1 MTAPRSREQS
11 DPPSPPDRRPPRRGG
26 GSSPYTYASAAGR
39 ALAAAALL
47 ALSGA
52 LALPATAQAAT
63 LVSNIEQTT
72 NAFVVLDVLD
82 GDQALSITTGGTT
95 SDSHTIES
103 LEIKLDEYERVGS
116 TGTVSL
122 YSDNSGV
129 PGSSIFTFTNP
140 TGGIVTESV
149 NTFTA
154 PGNTMLT
161 GGTTYHIVVSGEAPA
176 DAAGPDFKLEV
187 TTSNAED
194 DAGEDDWEI
203 GDSGHSLS
211 GTTWSSS
218 TYVMLIRVNGSA
230 AGGGTPTCTL
240 NTGDL
245 WCGVVTVAAISSG
258 GSVAAHGFAGADGGL
273 DDKTFSVGTNN
284 YTIDGLYVGTAGDLN
299 LDLTGALDAAD
310 KGNLKL
316 VVGSTDFDLDDAT
329 HVSSENAYLWTGT
342 GLDWSSD
349 THVTLRL
356 RRAVALST
364 DATLSGLTVYDG
376 SSNLTLSPSFASG
389 TETYTASAAYD
400 IATVTVT
407 ANKNQADATVA
418 WLDASD
424 ATLVDADA
432 MAAGHQVALEAGG
445 NTFKVK
451 VTAEDGTTT
460 KTYTVTVNRA
470 SPTCTLNTGDLWCGV
485 VTVGNATGY
494 DGYVSARS
502 IGALSDTTFSVGTNN
517 YTINVIYVQTG
528 GANVGSMVFGLVS
541 GLTSA
546 DLAALVLHLG
556 STEFEFSDAFE
567 SGGKSYAWRDTGL
580 DWSSESFVTLRLRD
594 TPVANNAPVFSPT
607 TATREVEENS
617 AAGTNVGAVIPEA
630 TDADSGDTLTYSM
643 EGTDAASFA
652 FDASTRQITTIAGVT
667 YNYEATKNSYSVTV
681 KASDGTAS
689 ATIAV
694 TIDVT
699 DVNEKSAKPDK
710 PTLAAVTG
718 SSTSLTATWTKPGLN
733 GGPEI
738 TGYDVQ
744 YKVSTDSSWTA
755 FAHTGS
761 GLTTTITG
769 LAADTSYQVR
779 VRAKNGETDS
789 DWSDAST
796 AVSTNAAG
804 TTPTITAVA
813 ITSTPVLETDT
824 YGQGERIEVTVTFSE
839 AVNAT
844 SDTDFVLS
852 VGGTDTRAPVLD
864 GSGTTTLVFSY
875 TVRASDED
883 DNGIWIGNQDRTLVG
898 DRMGLPQA
906 GAITSVATST
916 AADLTHSGLGT
927 DADHKVDGSR
937 SIVLVAVSSTPM
949 LETDTYGAGETIRF
963 TVTFSSGVSIGGSPV
978 FRFSLGNLG
987 LGRQVDAAYESG
999 AGSAALVFG
1008 YTVVSSDEDD
1018 DGIWI
1023 GHQGQTLVGTHQTGT
1038 ITIVATSEAAAGI
1051 EHDALGVLS
1060 GHKVDGSRTTGNN
1073 APAFLS
1079 DSTGLSLPEN
1089 SAAGTVIADSA
1100 SVLTATDA
1108 DTGDTLTYSMDGTDA
1123 ASFDFDTSTREMKA
1137 KSGVTYNHEE
1147 KSTYSVTVNVDDGRG
1162 GTDTVEVTIDV
1173 TDVNEKSA
1181 KPDQPTLAKVTG
1193 SSTSLTATW
1202 TKPDLDGGP
1211 EITGYAVQYKVNT
1224 ATTWEDFAHS
1234 DTAVTTTITGLTA
1247 DTSYQVQVRAKN
1259 GETDSDWSD
1268 ASDAVKTNAEM
1279 STPTCTLN
1287 TGDLWCGV
1295 VTVGAITATQDGF
1308 FQMTGGLSDTTFS
1321 VGTHS
1326 YTIDAVSVD
1335 DSTVSSAGH
1344 LVFSLT
1350 SALTAAERDKLVLHV
1365 GSNTFAFSAAGY
1377 GASTHNYSWIGTS
1390 LDWLSTSTVTLRL
1403 RAPNNAPVF
1412 ADASVTREVAENSAV
1427 GTDVGAVVTATDAD
1441 SGDTLEYSLE
1451 GTDAASFDI
1460 DDSSGQ
1466 IQTVSG
1472 VDYNHEAAQN
1482 SYSVTVKASDGLASD
1497 TIAVTIDVTDVNEKS
1512 AKPDKPTLA
1521 KVTGSSTS
1529 LTATWTKP
1537 DLDGGPE
1544 ITGYAVQ
1551 YKVNTAT
1558 TWEDFAHS
1566 DTAVTTTITG
1576 LTADTS
1582 YQVQV
1587 RAKNGETD
1595 SDWSDA
1601 SDAVKTN
1608 AEMSTPTCTL
1618 NTGDLWCGI
1627 LTVGTSTSSGT
1638 TFYGYDLHESQGSL
1652 SPNSFMY
1659 DGNTITVTG
1668 LQYDVGS
1675 GNALRFD
1682 FTTSLGTGDF
1692 VLHVGSQSFDFTGG
1706 QASYSFTSHGLSWSS
1721 GNTVEVRLREAATAP
1736 GEPTDLTATANGTTR
1751 IDLSWTAPADDGG
1764 SAITGYRIEV
1774 STDAGSNWSDLVAD
1788 TANTDTT
1795 YSHTGLSD
1803 GDTRHYQVS
1812 AINAVGT
1819 SDASNV
1825 ANATT
1830 GTPPTTCTLNTGD
1843 LWCGVVT
1850 VGQFQRPPFLL
1861 DGFGEGEGD
1870 LSDTEFTYGTNSY
1883 TIDIAA
1889 TELNNTALFFSLTSA
1904 LTAGDRA
1911 ALELHVAGGNASF
1924 AFSAANHNS
1933 SDHTYTWRDTG
1944 LDWSS
1949 ESFVELRL
1957 RAATETDATLSALSV
1972 THPRGTVPLRPAFAP
1987 GTGEYRAWV
1996 ANPVNE
2002 VTVAATANVAAAEVA
2017 YLDGDGAAIA
2027 DADTNTPGR
2036 EVALEVG
2043 ATVVEVKVT
2052 AEDGTTMRTY
2062 RVTVTRGV
2070 VEDLGIEGEFRLA
2083 PETVVDYAD
2092 PDNDRRGG
2100 TGPVEVYH
2108 AGAWGTVCRDGIRP
2122 TFKLDDNNELIVD
2135 SDGKPLL
2142 TNNGNEA
2149 VALICK
2155 AMNYDDGEYHMKYG
2169 KFLPGAAEADHQVA
2183 DYWPPGSS
2191 YPAGGPKPIWLDDLR
2206 CVAGESALGTDP
2218 LPGAMS
2224 HCSYAGW
2231 GLHNCTHK
2239 EDAVVRCWNNDAA
2252 GAGLKSLKGRFVS
2265 PPERH
2270 DGTNR
2275 VKVRVAFSEPVE
2287 ESPENVGA
2295 HGVEVEGGEVTS
2307 VSPVGGAGTGSA
2319 GGRNAGAED
2328 REVVWEFEIEPD
2340 SDGDLTVT
2348 LEAGRPCGE
2357 PGAICTAD
2365 GRALSEGISTTVE
2378 GPEAPP
2384 PLTAS
2389 FEDLPAAHDGSAF
2402 TFRVAFSR
2410 DIGISYEA
2418 LREDAFAVSGGRTT
2432 RGARVDDRRDLFEMT
2447 VEPDGGGDVA
2457 ITLEAD
2463 RDCAESGAICTKGE
2477 PRRRLTNSPSATV
2490 AGPDGAPN
2498 ALATGAP
2505 AIEGT
2510 ARVGGTLTATTAD
2523 IADADGLDDVEFA
2536 YRWMRGDADI
2546 AGADGRT
2553 YAAADAD
2560 LGERL
2565 KVRVEFADDAGNAE
2579 RLTSE
2584 PTDAVAAAADEAAP
2598 LTARFED
2605 MPAEHRGEGGFKFR
2619 AAFSED
2625 IGISYK
2631 ALRED
2636 AFAVSGGRVTGG
2648 KRVDDRRDLFEMTVR
2663 PDGGGD
2669 VGIALEAGR
2678 ECAESGAICTKG
2690 EPRRK
2695 LANSPSA
2702 TVAGP
2707 GEAPANTPAEGRPAI
2722 SGTARVGEAL
2732 TASTAGVSDAD
2743 GLENAEF
2750 AYQWRRGG
2758 ADIPGADG
2766 ASYAVVEADEG
2777 ERLKVRVAFEDDAGN
2792 AERRT
2797 SAATDAVKAAPRANA
2812 PAEGAP
2818 AIRGKARVGEALT
2831 ASTSGVSDAD
2841 GLDNAMFAYQWL
2853 RGGADIPGADG
2864 RSYTA
2869 ADADEGERLKVRV
2882 AFADDAGNAERLTSA
2897 ATDAVE
2903 AAPRANAPAEGAPA
2917 IRGKARVGEALTA
2930 STSGVTDADGLDNAV
2945 FAHQWLRGGADIPGA
2960 TGATYAVVDADE
2972 GERLKVRVEFADDA
2986 GNEESLTS
2994 AATKAVAARPR
3005 PKVSVADARV
3015 REAAGATLDF
3025 AVTLSIPAPG
3035 AVTVGYRTMDAS
3047 AKAGEDYEARAGKLR
3062 FGAGETAKTLRVK
3075 VLDDAVDEGDEKM
3088 VVVLEPGAGVDRG
3101 DRLASGT
3108 IENGDP
3114 LPAAWLARFGRTA
3127 SDHAAEAIEERF
3139 RDPGGG
3145 SYATFGGRRLW
3156 GGGGLFDAPAH
3167 GGMPG
3172 DPFACGPFGGDAP
3185 PDRGADPGANAG
3197 IDCGAG
3203 AGTPPGMNAGPNGA
3217 MGAGMN
3223 GGMSAGTNR
3232 GMNGGMGAG
3241 IDGAPR
3247 GPSATGGHRPRLRDL
3262 LLGSSFRLSASG
3274 ADEYGAP
3281 RRLTAWGRAAATR
3294 FDGVADGVAVDGEV
3308 ATFLVG
3314 ADASRNRWL
3323 AGITVAH
3330 SVGAGAFRGGP
3341 GGGAGGLDSTLTAV
3355 HPYARWRASER
3366 LSAWGALGYGAGD
3379 LALETNGSVLGDGH
3393 VDADGGGRPARGVP
3407 ARRRRPRAGG
3417 ADGRAADAH
3426 RLGRRGGQR
3435 GRPAGGGDGRHQPSA
3450 AAGRGLAAVPVRRAA
3465 AADADAGDRRAPRR
3479 RRRGDGRR
3487 DRPRRLAALR
3497 GRGAGSDGGR
3507 GRALPGGARGRRL
3520 PGMGR
3525 ERLDADRSG
3534 RRRTRADAVGDAVVG
3549 RVRDRRGRAPVVGA
3563 RRARAGG
3570 PRLRRGD
3577 AAAGGRRLRPVR
3589 VPRHG
3594 RGGAVPGPVD
3604 DGPAGPRLALR
3615 RAMDARRGAADVAR
3629 GDAARGGG
3637 RAARARH
3644 PVRDH
3649 VAAGRAGTLPRGGR
3663 RTRGRSAD
3671 GRALPRRRDAARTAA
3686 GRAGVFPGAAAARSG
3701 APVDGQHAGDGT
3713 PLRVFRAGRLPVPG
3727 GRRGQDVPPRF
3738 RLA

>member
-1 MTAPRSREQS
+1 MAQVWASSRDGSGREMPEAGSRKPEAMTAPRSREQS

-26 GSSPYTYASAAGR
+26 GSSPSPCTCASAAGRAAGPARLCGARRGLVRSAR

-47 ALSGA
+47 ALAGA
-52 LALPATAQAAT
+52 LALPATAQADV
-63 LVSNIEQTT
+63 LVSNIGQ
-72 NAFVVLDVLD
+72 
-82 GDQALSITTGGTT
+82 T
-95 SDSHTIES
+95 SDATATVGFGDLIGQVFTVASGGGNYTLTSIEVPVELLNTTALTAEDIELLSAS
-103 LEIKLDEYERVGS
+103 LWSADEFGA
-116 TGTVSL
+116 
-122 YSDNSGV
+122 
-129 PGSSIFTFTNP
+129 PGSSLQALTNP
-140 TGGIVTESV
+140 SSISDGDTAA
-149 NTFTA
+149 FTDPA
-154 PGNTMLT
+154 
-161 GGTTYHIVVSGEAPA
+161 GTTLEAGKLYAVMFVYDKSSAELAIKAVRSNDEDGE
-176 DAAGPDFKLEV
+176 
-187 TTSNAED
+187 
-194 DAGEDDWEI
+194 
-203 GDSGHSLS
+203 SLS
-211 GTTWSSS
+211 GWTIYNSRRNLAAGETSWTSDANS
-218 TYVMLIRVNGSA
+218 LQIRVNGSA
-230 AGGGTPTCTL
+230 AGGTPTCTL

-245 WCGVVTVAAISSG
+245 WCGVVTVGAISSG

-342 GLDWSSD
+342 GLNWSSD

-407 ANKNQADATVA
+407 ATKNQADATVA

-424 ATLVDADA
+424 ATLADADA
-432 MAAGHQVALEAGG
+432 MASGHQVALEAGA

-470 SPTCTLNTGDLWCGV
+470 SPSCTLNTGDLWCGV
-485 VTVGNATGY
+485 VTVGNGAGF
-494 DGYVSARS
+494 DGYAASVSL
-502 IGALSDTTFSVGTNN
+502 GALSDRTFLVGTNN
-517 YTINVIYVQTG
+517 YTIDAIYVEIG
-528 GANVGSMVFGLVS
+528 GFNPERLTFNLAS

-546 DLAALVLHLG
+546 DQAALVLHLG
-556 STEFEFSDAFE
+556 SVEFEFSDANVAA
-567 SGGKSYAWRDTGL
+567 GLSYKWSDTGL

-594 TPVANNAPVFSPT
+594 TPVTNNAPVFSPT

-630 TDADSGDTLTYSM
+630 TDSDSGDTLTYSM

-652 FDASTRQITTIAGVT
+652 FDASTRQITTITGVT
-667 YNYEATKNSYSVTV
+667 YNHEATKNSYSVTV

-710 PTLAAVTG
+710 PTLAKVTG
-718 SSTSLTATWTKPGLN
+718 SSTSLTATWTKPDLN
-733 GGPEI
+733 GGPDI
-738 TGYDVQ
+738 AGYVVQ
-744 YKVSTDSSWTA
+744 YREGTSGSWTQA
-755 FAHTGS
+755 YNGS
-761 GLTTTITG
+761 NLTRTITG
-769 LAADTSYQVR
+769 LTADTSYQAR
-779 VRAKNGETDS
+779 MRTDNGEALS
-789 DWSDAST
+789 DWSDASD
-796 AVSTNAAG
+796 AVKTNAAAVA
-804 TTPTITAVA
+804 PTISAVA
-813 ITSTPVLETDT
+813 VTSTPVLETDT
-824 YGQGERIEVTVTFSE
+824 YGAGERIEVTVTFSE

-852 VGGTDTRAPVLD
+852 VAGAKRAPLVR
-864 GSGTTTLVFSY
+864 GSGTATLVFGY
-875 TVRASDED
+875 TVVPGDED
-883 DNGIWIGNQDRTLVG
+883 DNGIWIGDQDRTLVG
-898 DRMGLPQA
+898 NRDGDPQN
-906 GAITSVATST
+906 GTITSVATST
-916 AADLTHSGLGT
+916 AADLTHAELGQQSG
-927 DADHKVDGSR
+927 HKVDGSR
-937 SIVLVAVSSTPM
+937 SIVSVAVSSTPM
-949 LETDTYGAGETIRF
+949 LQTDTYGAGETIRF
-963 TVTFSSGVSIGGSPV
+963 TVTFNVAVDVSGDPV
-978 FRFSLGNLG
+978 LTFALGNQG
-987 LGRQVDAAYESG
+987 QVRDVDAAHEG
-999 AGSAALVFG
+999 GGGSTALVFA
-1008 YTVVSSDEDD
+1008 YTVVSTDEDNNGIFLRDEDD
-1018 DGIWI
+1018 FNNPDGPVRLDSDDTIRFAGTSTDVPLYW
-1023 GHQGQTLVGTHQTGT
+1023 QGRGTQ
-1038 ITIVATSEAAAGI
+1038 
-1051 EHDALGVLS
+1051 S
-1060 GHKVDGSRTTGNN
+1060 GHKVDGSRTTGNTAPSFTSSATFDAAENQTAVGTVVAADSDADDNITGYAITGGADQALFEIGVTTGELTFDN
-1073 APAFLS
+1073 APNFEDPE
-1079 DSTGLSLPEN
+1079 DS
-1089 SAAGTVIADSA
+1089 GTDNTYVVTVEATSGMGTREM
-1100 SVLTATDA
+1100 TATQTITVTVTDA
-1108 DTGDTLTYSMDGTDA
+1108 D
-1123 ASFDFDTSTREMKA
+1123 
-1137 KSGVTYNHEE
+1137 
-1147 KSTYSVTVNVDDGRG
+1147 
-1162 GTDTVEVTIDV
+1162 
-1173 TDVNEKSA
+1173 EKSA
-1181 KPDQPTLAKVTG
+1181 KPDKPTLAKVTG

-1202 TKPDLDGGP
+1202 TKPDLNGGP

-1234 DTAVTTTITGLTA
+1234 DTAVTTTVTGLTA

-1287 TGDLWCGV
+1287 TGD
-1295 VTVGAITATQDGF
+1295 I
-1308 FQMTGGLSDTTFS
+1308 
-1321 VGTHS
+1321 
-1326 YTIDAVSVD
+1326 
-1335 DSTVSSAGH
+1335 
-1344 LVFSLT
+1344 
-1350 SALTAAERDKLVLHV
+1350 
-1365 GSNTFAFSAAGY
+1365 
-1377 GASTHNYSWIGTS
+1377 
-1390 LDWLSTSTVTLRL
+1390 
-1403 RAPNNAPVF
+1403 
-1412 ADASVTREVAENSAV
+1412 
-1427 GTDVGAVVTATDAD
+1427 
-1441 SGDTLEYSLE
+1441 
-1451 GTDAASFDI
+1451 
-1460 DDSSGQ
+1460 
-1466 IQTVSG
+1466 
-1472 VDYNHEAAQN
+1472 
-1482 SYSVTVKASDGLASD
+1482 
-1497 TIAVTIDVTDVNEKS
+1497 
-1512 AKPDKPTLA
+1512 
-1521 KVTGSSTS
+1521 
-1529 LTATWTKP
+1529 
-1537 DLDGGPE
+1537 
-1544 ITGYAVQ
+1544 
-1551 YKVNTAT
+1551 
-1558 TWEDFAHS
+1558 
-1566 DTAVTTTITG
+1566 
-1576 LTADTS
+1576 
-1582 YQVQV
+1582 
-1587 RAKNGETD
+1587 
-1595 SDWSDA
+1595 
-1601 SDAVKTN
+1601 
-1608 AEMSTPTCTL
+1608 
-1618 NTGDLWCGI
+1618 WCGI

-1957 RAATETDATLSALSV
+1957 RAATETDATLSALTV
-1972 THPRGTVPLRPAFAP
+1972 TRSGGATVPLRPAFAP

-1996 ANPVNE
+1996 ANRVDE
-2002 VTVAATANVAAAEVA
+2002 VTVAATANVAEATLA

-2052 AEDGTTMRTY
+2052 AEDDTTMRTY
-2062 RVTVTRGV
+2062 RVTVTRSTADD
-2070 VEDLGIEGEFRLA
+2070 DLADEGEFRLA

-2092 PDNDRRGG
+2092 PDNDRYGG

-2231 GLHNCTHK
+2231 GLHNCTHE

-2463 RDCAESGAICTKGE
+2463 RDCAASGAICTKGE

-2490 AGPDGAPN
+2490 AGPDGA
-2498 ALATGAP
+2498 ADGAATGAP

-2523 IADADGLDDVEFA
+2523 IADRDGLDDVEFA

-2584 PTDAVAAAADEAAP
+2584 PTDAVAAADEAAP

-2636 AFAVSGGRVTGG
+2636 AFAVTGGRVTGG

-2732 TASTAGVSDAD
+2732 TASTSGVSDAD

-2792 AERRT
+2792 EESLT

-3005 PKVSVADARV
+3005 PKASVADARV

-3139 RDPGGG
+3139 RDPGGA
-3145 SYATFGGRRLW
+3145 SHATFGGRRLW

-3185 PDRGADPGANAG
+3185 PDRGADPGTNAG
-3197 IDCGAG
+3197 IDCGTG

-3217 MGAGMN
+3217 MGAGMD

-3232 GMNGGMGAG
+3232 GLNGGLSGGMGAG
-3241 IDGAPR
+3241 MDGAPR
-3247 GPSATGGHRPRLRDL
+3247 GPSATGGHRPRPRDL

-3379 LALETNGSVLGDGH
+3379 LALETNGSTWETDTSMRMAAGGLRGVFLRGAGGLELAARTDVRLTRIASDGVEDNEAGLLAAAAGGTSRLRLLVEGSRPFRFGERRLLTPTLEIGVRRDGGDAETGAGIDLGGSLRYADAALGLT
-3393 VDADGGGRPARGVP
+3393 VDAAGRYLVAHEDAAYREW
-3407 ARRRRPRAGG
+3407 G
-3417 ADGRAADAH
+3417 A
-3426 RLGRRGGQR
+3426 
-3435 GRPAGGGDGRHQPSA
+3435 SA
-3450 AAGRGLAAVPVRRAA
+3450 SMRIDPGAAGRGLTLSVTPSWGASASGGAGRLWSVRDARGLAGHGFDAAMRLRADVGYGLSA
-3465 AADADAGDRRAPRR
+3465 FRGMGAVAPFLGLSTTGAMGRDWR
-3479 RRRGDGRR
+3479 FGARWTRG
-3487 DRPRRLAALR
+3487 AALR
-3497 GRGAGSDGGR
+3497 MSLEATRREAAG
-3507 GRALPGGARGRRL
+3507 LPPAHGIQFGITWRPGARG
-3520 PGMGR
+3520 PSPAAGAAPAG
-3525 ERLDADRSG
+3525 AP
-3534 RRRTRADAVGDAVVG
+3534 RT
-3549 RVRDRRGRAPVVGA
+3549 GA
-3563 RRARAGG
+3563 RC
-3570 PRLRRGD
+3570 P
-3577 AAAGGRRLRPVR
+3577 
-3589 VPRHG
+3589 
-3594 RGGAVPGPVD
+3594 
-3604 DGPAGPRLALR
+3604 
-3615 RAMDARRGAADVAR
+3615 
-3629 GDAARGGG
+3629 
-3637 RAARARH
+3637 
-3644 PVRDH
+3644 
-3649 VAAGRAGTLPRGGR
+3649 
-3663 RTRGRSAD
+3663 
-3671 GRALPRRRDAARTAA
+3671 
-3686 GRAGVFPGAAAARSG
+3686 
-3701 APVDGQHAGDGT
+3701 GDGT
-3713 PLRVFRAGRLPVPG
+3713 
-3727 GRRGQDVPPRF
+3727 RRGPPPDAPACSRAPQQQGPAD
-3738 RLA
+3738 R